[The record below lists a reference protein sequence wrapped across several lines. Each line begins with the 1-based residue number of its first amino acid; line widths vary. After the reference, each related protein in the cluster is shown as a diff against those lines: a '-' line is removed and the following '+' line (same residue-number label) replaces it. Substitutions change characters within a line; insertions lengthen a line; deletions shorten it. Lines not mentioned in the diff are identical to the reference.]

1 MLLMEPVR
9 TPSQSVV
16 IFMFLMITLFTY
28 KGKDTDNT
36 YTELYQESEKLADE
50 TTSVNDTYYQIPKKS
65 SLSDTLYRNQ
75 QVNTQQEKRLTNRF
89 SIFAYP
95 VSLVRSAR

>member
-1 MLLMEPVR
+1 MEPVR

-28 KGKDTDNT
+28 KGKDTTNL
-36 YTELYQESEKLADE
+36 YTELYQESEKLAEE
-50 TTSVNDTYYQIPKKS
+50 TASVNAVYIQIPKKS
-65 SLSDTLYRNQ
+65 SLADTIYHSQRINDR
-75 QVNTQQEKRLTNRF
+75 EKTRLRNRF

-95 VSLVRSAR
+95 VSLVQSTR